1 VSPQILNLVIAFVEE
16 KQEMWKGFLYVVLLG
31 ITSILIGPLSLPIK
45 ETVSPDIRFYV
56 RFNKIKSV
64 INS

>member
-31 ITSILIGPLSLPIK
+31 ITSILIGPLL
-45 ETVSPDIRFYV
+45 SPLKRQSHQILDFMSGSMKLKV
-56 RFNKIKSV
+56 L
-64 INS
+64 